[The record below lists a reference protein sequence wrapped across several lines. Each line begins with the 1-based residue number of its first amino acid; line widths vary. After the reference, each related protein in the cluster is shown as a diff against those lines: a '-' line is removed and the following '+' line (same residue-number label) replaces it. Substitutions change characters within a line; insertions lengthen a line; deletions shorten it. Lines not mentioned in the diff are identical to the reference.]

1 MNLYDQIMKIRS
13 SAVDAHDEF
22 PDQHSA
28 YMAGHK
34 HARHAAAE
42 LAMEANVVI
51 DVASMHANIQAKQI
65 SEQHE
70 LIEQLAEALAQSVE
84 YIKEYQQADNARATL
99 FSACAAL
106 KAVQEY
112 RDG

>member
-1 MNLYDQIMKIRS
+1 MNLYDQIMNLCHATQLYRS
-13 SAVDAHDEF
+13 SIVDRRSYAE
-22 PDQHSA
+22 
-28 YMAGHK
+28 GHRD
-34 HARHAAAE
+34 ARHAAAE
-42 LAMEANVVI
+42 LAKEANVVI

-99 FSACAAL
+99 FSARAAL